1 MLRIRLSR
9 TGKIRQPSYRVVVA
23 EKEDKRDGRIV
34 ENIGHYNP
42 LPNPAEYKIKE
53 DRALYWLSV
62 GAQPTDAVRVLLEKQ
77 GTMGRLTRLHAGE
90 SLDTL
95 VTEYTGVAPTAA
107 KTKDVAET
115 VVDKAKDVV
124 ETVVDKAE
132 EVADKAEDIAEAAV
146 DKVQEAAEAV
156 AAEAVA
162 DEAEAVVEKVEDA
175 AEAVADKVEDVAEAA
190 VDEAK
195 DIVEAAA
202 DKVEEAV
209 EAATDGAGEGA

>member
-42 LPNPAEYKIKE
+42 LPNPAEYMIKE

-90 SLDTL
+90 SLDAL
-95 VTEYTGVAPTAA
+95 VTEYTGVAPAAA

-124 ETVVDKAE
+124 ETVVDKVE
-132 EVADKAEDIAEAAV
+132 EVADKAEDVAEAAV
-146 DKVQEAAEAV
+146 DKVQE

-195 DIVEAAA
+195 DIVEGAA